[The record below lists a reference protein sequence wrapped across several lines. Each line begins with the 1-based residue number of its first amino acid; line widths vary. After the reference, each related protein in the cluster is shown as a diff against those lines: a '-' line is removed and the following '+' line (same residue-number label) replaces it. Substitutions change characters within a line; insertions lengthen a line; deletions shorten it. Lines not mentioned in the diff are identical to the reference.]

1 MLKAKQDDAHKNK
14 IYCGI
19 EIFAAI
25 KKEMGVLRGGAFS
38 FKYVKF
44 VCDEC
49 LHPRQ
54 MLTLDK
60 ELKKLLKELEVKFQE
75 NEHGHR

>member
-1 MLKAKQDDAHKNK
+1 MLKAKQDDTHKNK
-14 IYCGI
+14 IYCGTA
-19 EIFAAI
+19 IFNAL
-25 KKEMGVLRGGAFS
+25 KKEIGVLYGS
-38 FKYVKF
+38 EFKFKDVKF